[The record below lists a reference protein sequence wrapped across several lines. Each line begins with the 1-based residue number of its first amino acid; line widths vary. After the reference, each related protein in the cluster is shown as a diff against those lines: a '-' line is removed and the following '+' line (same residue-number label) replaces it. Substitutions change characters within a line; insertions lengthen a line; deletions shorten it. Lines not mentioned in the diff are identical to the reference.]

1 MRTPMESIINS
12 ITELPSLQLLN
23 KRVKCFMTHTFFLYC
38 RIKFANQQREQEEAE
53 AQEQQR

>member
-1 MRTPMESIINS
+1 MID
-12 ITELPSLQLLN
+12 
-23 KRVKCFMTHTFFLYC
+23 TFFLYC